1 MSQNEPL
8 KICRYFLVIGLL
20 IGQIILSSSMN
31 LTLQYVMAQQ
41 LQKQQPWTNSSSL
54 MVSTL
59 KTLMTRATE
68 NLRSG
73 NVNSSIQYLDII
85 NNELAL
91 SLTQNTSLIE
101 GQTIKLLIEDAIQA
115 LRNNDSTVA
124 TNFLNLSAQYIDLQL
139 PDIKSDSNSNKTISK
154 GTSLANV
161 SNATSGG
168 GYSIYNNPVVGIRIQ
183 YPSNWSVTEIAYN
196 PAANNTIVGFF
207 AKTKTASELGNISG
221 VSGSFVPYLDIYTF
235 DSKNMSLSRII
246 NATIDNLVQD
256 ENFIIHHSEPAILK
270 GNQSGH
276 MLVYDTTVGDEEFFR
291 KIQIYTIFDSKVYV
305 VTFTSQQD
313 LFSEYQP
320 TVKKMI
326 NSFEYLNTTK

>member
-1 MSQNEPL
+1 MSQNESL
-8 KICRYFLVIGLL
+8 RLCCYFLVIGLL
-20 IGQIILSSSMN
+20 IGQIIILSSNTN
-31 LTLQYVMAQQ
+31 LTFQSTTAQQ
-41 LQKQQPWTNSSSL
+41 LQQQSLTNSSSL
-54 MVSTL
+54 PASTL

-68 NLRSG
+68 NLHNG

-85 NNELAL
+85 NNELTSSL
-91 SLTQNTSLIE
+91 SQNTSLIE
-101 GQTIKLLIEDAIQA
+101 AQTIKLLVEDAIQA
-115 LRNNDSTVA
+115 LRNNDSILA

-139 PDIKSDSNSNKTISK
+139 PDVKSDGNGNNKTISK
-154 GTSLANV
+154 GTPSANV
-161 SNATSGG
+161 SNATSS
-168 GYSIYNNPVVGIRIQ
+168 GYSIYSNPVVGIRIQ
-183 YPSNWSVTEIAYN
+183 YPSNWSVTETAYN

-246 NATIDNLVQD
+246 NATINNLVQD
-256 ENFIIHHSEPAILK
+256 ENFVIHNSEPAILK
-270 GNQSGH
+270 GNQSGR
-276 MLVYDTTVGDEEFFR
+276 MLVYDTTVGDDEFFR

-320 TVKKMI
+320 IVKKMI
-326 NSFEYLNTTK
+326 NSFESLNTIK

>member
-1 MSQNEPL
+1 MNIHGL
-8 KICRYFLVIGLL
+8 WKVRYYFLVIGLV
-20 IGQIILSSSMN
+20 IGHIILLFNNNS
-31 LTLQYVMAQQ
+31 TLQHVTAQQ
-41 LQKQQPWTNSSSL
+41 LPSNSSSPS
-54 MVSTL
+54 VATL
-59 KTLMTRATE
+59 KTLLGGAIE

-73 NVNSSIQYLDII
+73 NINSSIQYLDII
-85 NNELAL
+85 HNELAL
-91 SLTQNTSLIE
+91 SLSQNTSLIE
-101 GQTIKLLIEDAIQA
+101 AQTIKLLIEDAIQA
-115 LRNNDSTVA
+115 LRNNDSIIA

-139 PDIKSDSNSNKTISK
+139 PDIKSDSNSNNKTISK
-154 GTSLANV
+154 GTSSVNI
-161 SNATSGG
+161 SNATSS
-168 GYSIYNNPVVGIRIQ
+168 GYSIYTNPAVRIRIQ
-183 YPSNWSVTEIAYN
+183 YPSNWSVTETAYN

-235 DSKNMSLSRII
+235 DSKNMSLERIM
-246 NATIDNLVQD
+246 NATINDLVQD
-256 ENFIIHHSEPAILK
+256 ENFVIHHSEPAILK

-305 VTFTSQQD
+305 VTFTSQRD

>member
-1 MSQNEPL
+1 
-8 KICRYFLVIGLL
+8 
-20 IGQIILSSSMN
+20 
-31 LTLQYVMAQQ
+31 MA
-41 LQKQQPWTNSSSL
+41 
-54 MVSTL
+54 
-59 KTLMTRATE
+59 RAIE
-68 NLRSG
+68 NLRGG

-85 NNELAL
+85 NDELTS
-91 SLTQNTSLIE
+91 SLNQNTSVIE
-101 GQTIKLLIEDAIQA
+101 AQTIKLLIEDAIQA
-115 LRNNDSTVA
+115 LRNNDSTIA

-139 PDIKSDSNSNKTISK
+139 PDSKSDSNSNNETTSK
-154 GTSLANV
+154 GMSSVNV
-161 SNATSGG
+161 SNAASS
-168 GYSIYNNPVVGIRIQ
+168 GYSTYINPVVGIRIQ

-235 DSKNMSLSRII
+235 DSKNMSLGRII
-246 NATIDNLVQD
+246 NATINNLAQD
-256 ENFIIHHSEPAILK
+256 KNFVIHHSEPAILK
-270 GNQSGH
+270 GNQSGR

-305 VTFTSQQD
+305 VTFTSQRD